1 MIISRQLTGRKQ
13 LQASSCKRQVEHSES
28 RDGLCFDSKF
38 VARSLQL
45 TVAGMFLGLS
55 VSAHAFS
62 PATAASADI
71 RRTGFGVPHIRA
83 ENERGLGFGIGY
95 AYAQDNLCLLAN
107 EIVTVNGERSRYFGP
122 EQLTVEQRENRVSD
136 MFFTWLNTPEAVQ
149 AFWQAQPTP
158 VRDLVEG
165 YAAGYNR
172 YLAERRQ
179 QGLPQQCQGEWV
191 RDIAAQDVVRLTR
204 RLLVEGGVGQFAEA
218 LAGATPPQAT
228 AAINHDSRAY
238 QLADARQQ
246 RFALDRGSNAVAV
259 GSERSFNG
267 RGMLLANPH
276 FPWVGGMRF
285 YQMHLTIPGK
295 LDVMGAALPG
305 LPMINIGFNQ
315 HLAWTHTV
323 DSSKHFT
330 LYRLQLDPKDPTR
343 YLLDGQSLPM
353 SKQTVTVQVKQAD
366 GQVSAVTRDL
376 YSSQFGPI
384 VQWPGKLDWDHQY
397 AYSLRDANLENDRV
411 LNQWYTMNQATSL
424 EQLQASVHK
433 IQGIPWVNTLAVD
446 DKGQTL
452 YMNLSVVPNV
462 NAEKLARCSD
472 PRMGT
477 QMIVLDGSH
486 SACAWDIDPNA
497 AQKGIYAASQ
507 LPQLLRK
514 DFVQHSNDSAW
525 LANPAQPLTGFSPL
539 ISQEGQPL
547 GWRSRYALARLGNP
561 GQQGPLGVKDL
572 QHMVMDDQV
581 YLATQVLP
589 DLLRFCAG
597 DLGADAQALQP
608 LCVSLKAWDGRAN
621 LDSRLGLVHFQNIMQ
636 TLQKSSDIWRVAFD
650 PKDARHTPRGLA
662 VEQPAVAKALR
673 EAMLASLVMTN
684 KMGLKPD
691 TRWGDIQVVS
701 SGGQQTPIHGGPG
714 TLGIYNAIQSVPRE
728 DGKLEV
734 VSGTSYLQ
742 VVTFDEKG
750 PHAQGLLAFSLSSD
764 PASKYS
770 RDQTEAFSK
779 KQWSVLPFTEQQIKA
794 DPQYQVQNVSEA
806 ADKGG
811 KVAAR

>member
-1 MIISRQLTGRKQ
+1 MIISRQLTG
-13 LQASSCKRQVEHSES
+13 LA
-28 RDGLCFDSKF
+28 L
-38 VARSLQL
+38 
-45 TVAGMFLGLS
+45 AGMFLGLS
-55 VSAHAFS
+55 LSAHALS
-62 PATAASADI
+62 PAAQTGADI
-71 RRTGFGVPHIRA
+71 RRTTFGVPHIRA
-83 ENERGLGFGIGY
+83 QDERGLGFGIGY

-122 EQLTVEQRENRVSD
+122 EQFTVEERENRVSD
-136 MFFTWLNTPEAVQ
+136 LFFTWLNTPQAVSE
-149 AFWQAQPTP
+149 FWQAQSVE
-158 VRDLVEG
+158 VRELVQG
-165 YAAGYNR
+165 YAAGYNQ

-191 RDIAAQDVVRLTR
+191 RDIAAEDLVKLTR

-228 AAINHDSRAY
+228 ARIDADDRAY
-238 QLADARQQ
+238 QLASTRLQ

-343 YLLDGQSLPM
+343 YLLDGKSLPM

-366 GQVSAVTRDL
+366 GQVVPVSRDI

-397 AYSLRDANLENDRV
+397 AFSLRDANLDNDRV
-411 LNQWYTMNQATSL
+411 LKQWYAMNRAAN
-424 EQLQASVHK
+424 LQELQDSVHK

-462 NAEKLARCSD
+462 SAEMLGQCSD
-472 PRMGT
+472 PRAGL
-477 QMIVLDGSH
+477 QMIVLDGSN
-486 SACAWDIDPNA
+486 SACAWDIDSQA
-497 AQKGIYAASQ
+497 AQKGIYASSQ

-539 ISQEGQPL
+539 ISQDGQPL
-547 GWRSRYALARLGNP
+547 GLRARFALSRLATP
-561 GQQGPLGVKDL
+561 GKAGTLAVKDL
-572 QHMVMDDQV
+572 QQMVMDDQV
-581 YLATQVLP
+581 YLAGQVMP
-589 DLLRFCAG
+589 DLLKFCAA
-597 DLGADAQALQP
+597 DLGADATALKP
-608 LCVSLKAWDGRAN
+608 VCASLKGWDGRAN
-621 LDSRLGLVHFQNIMQ
+621 LDSGIGLVHFQNIMQ
-636 TLQKSSDIWRVAFD
+636 ALQESPDVWRVAFD
-650 PKDARHTPRGLA
+650 PKDAQHTPRGLA
-662 VEQPAVAKALR
+662 IEQAAVAKAVR
-673 EAMLASLVMTN
+673 EAMLASAQMTA
-684 KMGLKPD
+684 KMGLQPD
-691 TRWGDIQVVS
+691 MRWGDVQVVS

-728 DGKLEV
+728 DGRLEV

-742 VVTFDEKG
+742 VVTFDDKG

-794 DPQYQVQNVSEA
+794 DPQYQLQSVRESAEKV
-806 ADKGG
+806 G
-811 KVAAR
+811 KVATK

>member
-1 MIISRQLTGRKQ
+1 MIISRQLTG
-13 LQASSCKRQVEHSES
+13 LA
-28 RDGLCFDSKF
+28 L
-38 VARSLQL
+38 
-45 TVAGMFLGLS
+45 AGTLFGLS
-55 VSAHAFS
+55 LSAHALS
-62 PATAASADI
+62 PAAQTSADI
-71 RRTGFGVPHIRA
+71 RRTSFGVPHIRA

-122 EQLTVEQRENRVSD
+122 EQFTVEQRENRVSD
-136 MFFTWLNTPEAVQ
+136 VFFTWLNTSEAVET
-149 AFWQAQPTP
+149 FWQAQPVQ

-172 YLAERRQ
+172 YLGERRQ

-191 RDIAAQDVVRLTR
+191 RDISARDLVKLTR

-218 LAGATPPQAT
+218 LAGATPPRAT
-228 AAINHDSRAY
+228 AQVERNAQAF

-330 LYRLQLDPKDPTR
+330 LYRLQLDPQDPTR
-343 YLLDGQSLPM
+343 YLLDGKSLPLN
-353 SKQTVTVQVKQAD
+353 KQTVTVQVKQAD
-366 GQVSAVTRDL
+366 GQIVPVARNI

-384 VQWPGKLDWDHQY
+384 VQWPGKLDWDKQY
-397 AYSLRDANLENDRV
+397 AYSLRDANLDNDRV
-411 LNQWYTMNQATSL
+411 LKQWYAMNQARNL
-424 EQLQASVHK
+424 HDLQDAVQK
-433 IQGIPWVNTLAVD
+433 IQGIPWVNTLAAD

-462 NAEKLARCSD
+462 SAEKLAKCSD
-472 PRMGT
+472 PRLGLR
-477 QMIVLDGSH
+477 MIVLDGSN
-486 SACAWDIDPNA
+486 SGCAWDVDPQA
-497 AQKGIYAASQ
+497 AQKGIFASSE

-525 LANPAQPLTGFSPL
+525 LANPAQPLTGYSPL
-539 ISQEGQPL
+539 ISQDGQPL
-547 GWRSRYALARLGNP
+547 GLRSRFALDRLGDL
-561 GQQGPLGVKDL
+561 GKRGPLAVKDL
-572 QHMVMDDQV
+572 QSMVMDDQV
-581 YLATQVLP
+581 YLAAQIMP
-589 DLLRFCAG
+589 DLLKFCAS
-597 DLGADAQALQP
+597 DLGSDAATLKTA
-608 LCVSLKAWDGRAN
+608 CASLKAWDGRAN
-621 LDSRLGLVHFQNIMQ
+621 LDSGLGLVHFQNIMQ
-636 TLQKSSDIWRVAFD
+636 ALLESPDIWRVAFN
-650 PKDARHTPRGLA
+650 PADAQHTPRGLA

-673 EAMLASLVMTN
+673 EAMLASVALVG

-691 TRWGDIQVVS
+691 MRWGDIQVVS

-714 TLGIYNAIQSVPRE
+714 TLGIYNAMQSIPRE

-742 VVTFDEKG
+742 VVSFDEKG

-764 PASKYS
+764 PASQYS

-794 DPQYQVQNVSEA
+794 DPQYQVQTIKLDQA
-806 ADKGG
+806 G
-811 KVAAR
+811 KVAAQ

>member
-1 MIISRQLTGRKQ
+1 MIISRQLTG
-13 LQASSCKRQVEHSES
+13 LSLA
-28 RDGLCFDSKF
+28 GL
-38 VARSLQL
+38 
-45 TVAGMFLGLS
+45 FLGFS
-55 VSAHAFS
+55 VSAQALS
-62 PATAASADI
+62 PSGQASADI
-71 RRTGFGVPHIRA
+71 RRTAFGVPHISA
-83 ENERGLGFGIGY
+83 PDERGLGFGIGY

-107 EIVTVNGERSRYFGP
+107 EIVTVNGQRSRYFGP
-122 EQLTVEQRENRVSD
+122 DQMTVEQRENKVSD
-136 MFFTWLNTPEAVQ
+136 LFFTWLNTPQAVQ
-149 AFWQAQPTP
+149 TFWQAQSRE

-165 YAAGYNR
+165 YAAGYNQS
-172 YLAERRQ
+172 LAERRQ
-179 QGLPQQCQGEWV
+179 RGLPQQCQGEWV
-191 RDIAAQDVVRLTR
+191 RDIAAEDLVKLTR

-228 AAINHDSRAY
+228 AQLEHDSQAY
-238 QLADARQQ
+238 QLADARIQ

-343 YLLDGQSLPM
+343 YLLDGKSLPL
-353 SKQTVTVQVKQAD
+353 SKQSVSVQVKQAD
-366 GQVSAVTRDL
+366 GQVVAVSRDV

-384 VQWPGKLDWDHQY
+384 VQWPGKLDWDHHY
-397 AYSLRDANLENDRV
+397 AYSLRDANLDNDRV
-411 LNQWYTMNQATSL
+411 LKQWYSMNQASSL
-424 EQLQASVHK
+424 KDLQDSVHT

-462 NAEKLARCSD
+462 SAEKLAKCSD
-472 PRMGT
+472 PRAGLR
-477 QMIVLDGSH
+477 MIVLDGSN
-486 SACAWDIDPNA
+486 SGCAWDIDPQA
-497 AQKGIYAASQ
+497 AQQGIYASSQ

-539 ISQEGQPL
+539 ISQDGQPL
-547 GWRSRYALARLGNP
+547 GMRSRFALERLASLGKK
-561 GQQGPLGVKDL
+561 GPLTVADL

-581 YLATQVLP
+581 YLATQVVP
-589 DLLRFCAG
+589 DLLKFCAS
-597 DLGADAQALQP
+597 DLGTDAAVLKP
-608 LCVSLKAWDGRAN
+608 VCVSLKNWDGHADLN
-621 LDSRLGLVHFQNIMQ
+621 SGAGLIHFQNIMQ
-636 TLQKSSDIWRVAFD
+636 VLQEAPDVWRVAFD
-650 PKDARHTPRGLA
+650 PKDAQHTPRGLA
-662 VEQPAVAKALR
+662 VEQPEVTKAVR
-673 EAMLASLVMTN
+673 EAMLASAATGA
-684 KMGLKPD
+684 KMGLTAD
-691 TRWGDIQVVS
+691 TRWGDVQVVS
-701 SGGQQTPIHGGPG
+701 SGGQQTPIHGGPA

-794 DPQYQVQNVSEA
+794 DPQYQLQTVRESL
-806 ADKGG
+806 DKSG
-811 KVAAR
+811 KVAAQ